1 MPVSNTI
8 FNSNFSK
15 QTIPQIERLD
25 NGQMSGSEEVYFN
38 TYRHWEPFNVQM
50 QNVVTGRKND
60 KGEAE
65 VEATTAKGV
74 KSLFNNFNAVYT
86 DDDFRINANMPLL
99 DTPENRKAQRKNT
112 ACTIQDLV
120 EASAAGLMGRQV

>member
-1 MPVSNTI
+1 MSVSNTI

-38 TYRHWEPFNVQM
+38 THRHGERFNVQM

-65 VEATTAKGV
+65 VEATT
-74 KSLFNNFNAVYT
+74 
-86 DDDFRINANMPLL
+86 
-99 DTPENRKAQRKNT
+99 
-112 ACTIQDLV
+112 
-120 EASAAGLMGRQV
+120 